1 MFNPFPG
8 LRPFEADEDHLFF
21 GREKEID
28 ELLRRLRLCRFLSI
42 IGTSGSGKSSLVR
55 SGLIPSLYGGF
66 MVNTSPGW
74 RIAIMRP
81 GEDPVRNLAIALNS
95 PDVLGT
101 TGELET
107 TNSILLE
114 ATLQRGTRGLVEAV
128 RQARVLPQDNLLI
141 VVDQFE
147 ELFRFRRNSQLE
159 NSRNAATA
167 FVKLL
172 LEAAQQK
179 ELPIYIVIT
188 MRSDFIGDCM
198 DFAGLPEAVNNGL
211 YLVPRMTRDELRSA
225 ITGPVA
231 VGGGSITQRLVLRLL
246 NDFGD
251 EYDQLPILQHA
262 LMRTWDYWG
271 AQRSPSTDAIDIE
284 DYEAIGTFRR
294 ALSVHAE
301 EAYEETGSDD
311 AKKLAERLF
320 KALTDTFS
328 DHRGIRRPTSV
339 GDLTAISEASEVDI
353 VRIIEIFRR
362 PGRSFLM
369 PPADVPLNLGSII
382 DLSHESLMR
391 CWLRLVGWTEEER
404 VSADIY
410 SRLSDAAMWFEQG
423 SAGLW
428 RNPELEVGQKW
439 KLENRPTVAWAQRLN
454 SSFGQAM
461 DFLDRSEE
469 ERERLSAE
477 KKRERQKQLR
487 QTQWAAGILGSLF
500 LIALFLVYFALRQT
514 HRAENNLQLAKKAV
528 DESLSSAGREQAR
541 EAGDLP
547 QLEQFRRELLGKA
560 EVFYTLFAR
569 QNSTNSTLRGEEA
582 RAHSRLGDINRLMGR
597 HQEASLEYNE
607 SIALFEALAKQ
618 YPTQS
623 EFRQALAYS
632 HNWLGETIRD
642 ALDKRSSSLSNRP
655 VDAEKEYSEAIR
667 LQEELH
673 KQQPT
678 NALYQQELARTYY
691 NRGIIRYRMHDAEG
705 TSSDFRKAIELLEPL
720 VPETQAAADTSAN
733 PDPAQDLAR
742 VYNNYAIVVSNTG
755 QTTEA
760 QDFYEKAIVLAEQL
774 VKKKPENREYK
785 LELVQYCSNEARM
798 LVAADKPLVAE
809 VRSQR
814 ALGLI
819 EELAEPA
826 ASLSIKMVQA
836 LQLRG
841 QLLRA
846 QDPNGARALT
856 DQAFYLLKKVDA
868 NTAHD
873 VTPFSALYMNI
884 GANYLELAQDDLQR
898 GDRTDAR
905 TSLANLT
912 EILPHL
918 SSDDKQILIEPYQVL
933 EGKLSIRPTRH

>member
-28 ELLRRLRLCRFLSI
+28 ELLRRLRLCHFLSI

-74 RIAIMRP
+74 RVAIMRP

-95 PDVLGT
+95 PDVLGA

-107 TNSILLE
+107 TNIVLLE
-114 ATLQRGTRGLVEAV
+114 ATLQRGTRGLIEAV
-128 RQARVLPQDNLLI
+128 RQARVLPKDNLLI

-147 ELFRFRRNSQLE
+147 ELFRFRRNSQVE
-159 NSRNAATA
+159 NSGNAARA

-172 LEAAQQK
+172 LEAAQQE
-179 ELPIYIVIT
+179 ELPIFIVIT

-211 YLVPRMTRDELRSA
+211 YLVPRMTRYELRSA
-225 ITGPVA
+225 IVGPVA
-231 VGGGSITQRLVLRLL
+231 VGGGTITQRLVLRLL
-246 NDFGD
+246 NDFVD
-251 EYDQLPILQHA
+251 DYDQLPILQHA
-262 LMRTWDYWG
+262 LMRTWDYW
-271 AQRSPSTDAIDIE
+271 AKRLPPADAIDIE

-294 ALSVHAE
+294 ALSIHAE

-328 DHRGIRRPTSV
+328 DYRGIRRPTSV
-339 GDLTAISEASEVDI
+339 GDLTSISEAPEADV

-369 PPADVPLNLGSII
+369 PAADVPLRQESII

-391 CWLRLVGWTEEER
+391 CWLRLVGWAEEER

-410 SRLSDAAMWFEQG
+410 SRLSDATMWFGQG

-439 KLENRPTVAWAQRLN
+439 KLENRPTASWAKRYN
-454 SSFGQAM
+454 SSFAQVI

-477 KKRERQKQLR
+477 KKKERQKQLR

-500 LIALFLVYFALRQT
+500 LISLFLVYFALKQT
-514 HRAENNLQLAKKAV
+514 RRAETNLQLAKKAV
-528 DESLSSAGREQAR
+528 DESLSSVGREQGR

-547 QLEQFRRELLGKA
+547 QVEQFRMELLSKA
-560 EVFYTLFAR
+560 QAFYTLFAI
-569 QNSTNSTLRGEEA
+569 QNSTNRTLRGEEA

-597 HQEASLEYNE
+597 HEEASLEYNE
-607 SIALFEALAKQ
+607 SIVRFEALAKQ
-618 YPTQS
+618 YPSQS
-623 EFRQALAYS
+623 EFRQALGYS
-632 HNWLGETIRD
+632 HNWLGETIRNAID
-642 ALDKRSSSLSNRP
+642 VKSGSLSNSP
-655 VDAEKEYSEAIR
+655 TDAEKEYSEAIR
-667 LQEELH
+667 FQTELH

-678 NALYQQELARTYY
+678 NVLYQQELARTFY
-691 NRGIIRYRMHDAEG
+691 NRGIVRFRMHDEKG
-705 TSSDFRKAIELLEPL
+705 TNADFNEAIQLLEPVVL
-720 VPETQAAADTSAN
+720 GTQAAEDQTAN

-742 VYNNYAIVVSNTG
+742 VYNNVAIVVGTTG
-755 QTTEA
+755 QTVEA
-760 QDFYEKAIVLAEQL
+760 KKFYEKAISLAEQL
-774 VKKKPENREYK
+774 VRKKPENREYK
-785 LELVQYCSNEARM
+785 LELAQYCNNEARM
-798 LVAADKPLVAE
+798 LADDEPLVAE
-809 VRSQR
+809 ARSQQ
-814 ALGLI
+814 ALALV
-819 EELAEPA
+819 EALVEPT
-826 ASLSIKMVQA
+826 ASLSIKMVQV

-846 QDPNGARALT
+846 QDSNRARLLT
-856 DQAFYLLKKVDA
+856 DRAFELLKREDA
-868 NTAHD
+868 KTAHD
-873 VTPFSALYMNI
+873 FVSFSALYMNI

-898 GDRTDAR
+898 GDRANGR
-905 TSLANLT
+905 AALANLT

-918 SSDDKQILIEPYQVL
+918 SSDDKQTLIEPYKTIKR
-933 EGKLSIRPTRH
+933 KLVTGPTRH

>member
-28 ELLRRLRLCRFLSI
+28 ELLRRLRVCRFLSI

-147 ELFRFRRNSQLE
+147 ELFRFRRSSQLE

-179 ELPIYIVIT
+179 ELPVYIVIT

-231 VGGGSITQRLVLRLL
+231 VGGGSITQRLILRLL

-262 LMRTWDYWG
+262 LMRTWDYW

-339 GDLTAISEASEVDI
+339 GDLTTISEASEADI

-369 PPADVPLNLGSII
+369 PAADVSLNQGSII

-391 CWLRLVGWTEEER
+391 CWHRLVGWAEEER

-439 KLENRPTVAWAQRLN
+439 KLENQPTAAWAERYN
-454 SSFGQAM
+454 SSFGQVM

-500 LIALFLVYFALRQT
+500 LIALFLVYFTLRQT
-514 HRAENNLQLAKKAV
+514 RRAEINLQLAKRAV
-528 DESLSSAGREQAR
+528 DESLSSVGREQAR

-569 QNSTNSTLRGEEA
+569 QNSTNSTLRSEEA

-607 SIALFEALAKQ
+607 SIARFEALAKQ

-642 ALDKRSSSLSNRP
+642 ALDKRSSSISNSP
-655 VDAEKEYSEAIR
+655 ADAEKEYSEAIR

-673 KQQPT
+673 KQLPT

-691 NRGIIRYRMHDAEG
+691 NRGIIRYRMHDGEG
-705 TSSDFRKAIELLEPL
+705 MNSDFRKAIELLEPL
-720 VPETQAAADTSAN
+720 VPGTQAAVDTSEN

-742 VYNNYAIVVSNTG
+742 VYNNYANVVSKTG

-760 QDFYEKAIVLAEQL
+760 KDFYEKAIVLAEQL
-774 VKKKPENREYK
+774 VKNKPENREYK
-785 LELVQYCSNEARM
+785 LELWLYCSNEAVM
-798 LVAADKPLVAE
+798 LVDADDPSLAE

-819 EELAEPA
+819 EELAAPT
-826 ASLSIKMVQA
+826 ASLSIKMVQS
-836 LQLRG
+836 LQLRAE
-841 QLLRA
+841 LLRA
-846 QDPNGARALT
+846 EDPNGARTLT
-856 DQAFYLLKKVDA
+856 DEAFDLLKKVDA
-868 NTAHD
+868 NTPND
-873 VTPFSALYMNI
+873 IVPFSTLYMDI

-898 GDRTDAR
+898 GNRTDAR
-905 TSLANLT
+905 TALANLT

-918 SSDDKQILIEPYQVL
+918 SSDDKQPLIEPYQRL
-933 EGKLSIRPTRH
+933 ERKLLTGPTRH

>member
-128 RQARVLPQDNLLI
+128 RQARVSPQDNLLI

-159 NSRNAATA
+159 NSRNAALA

-179 ELPIYIVIT
+179 ELPVYIVIT

-251 EYDQLPILQHA
+251 DYDQLPILQHA
-262 LMRTWDYWG
+262 LMRTWNYW
-271 AQRSPSTDAIDIE
+271 AQRSLSTAAIDIE

-311 AKKLAERLF
+311 SKKLAERLF

-339 GDLTAISEASEVDI
+339 GDLTAISEASEADI

-369 PPADVPLNLGSII
+369 PPADVPLNQESII

-391 CWLRLVGWTEEER
+391 CWLRLVGWAEEER

-410 SRLSDAAMWFEQG
+410 SRLSDAAKWFEQG

-439 KLENRPTVAWAQRLN
+439 KLENRPTAAWAQRYN
-454 SSFGQAM
+454 SSFDQVM

-477 KKRERQKQLR
+477 NKRERHKQLR

-514 HRAENNLQLAKKAV
+514 RRAENNLELAKKAV
-528 DESLSSAGREQAR
+528 DESLSSVGREQAR
-541 EAGDLP
+541 EADDLP
-547 QLEQFRRELLGKA
+547 QVEQFRRELLVKA
-560 EVFYTLFAR
+560 EAFYTLFAR
-569 QNSTNSTLRGEEA
+569 QNSTNLTLRSEEA

-607 SIALFEALAKQ
+607 SIVRFGALAKQ

-642 ALDKRSSSLSNRP
+642 ALDKRSSSLSNSP

-678 NALYQQELARTYY
+678 NDLYQQELARTYY
-691 NRGIIRYRMHDAEG
+691 NRGIIRYRMHDGEG
-705 TSSDFRKAIELLEPL
+705 MSSDFRKSIELLEPL
-720 VPETQAAADTSAN
+720 VPGTQAAVDTSAN

-742 VYNNYAIVVSNTG
+742 VYNNYANVVSKAG
-755 QTTEA
+755 QTAEA
-760 QDFYEKAIVLAEQL
+760 QDFYEKAVFLAEQL

-785 LELVQYCSNEARM
+785 LELWLYCSNEAIM
-798 LVAADKPLVAE
+798 LVDAGDPRLAE
-809 VRSQR
+809 VRNQR

-819 EELAEPA
+819 EELAQPT
-826 ASLSIKMVQA
+826 ASLSIKMVEA
-836 LQLRG
+836 LQLRAE
-841 QLLRA
+841 LLRA
-846 QDPNGARALT
+846 EDPNGARTLT
-856 DQAFYLLKKVDA
+856 DEAFDLLKKVDA
-868 NTAHD
+868 NNPNDIA
-873 VTPFSALYMNI
+873 PFSTLYMDI

-905 TSLANLT
+905 TALAKLT

-918 SSDDKQILIEPYQVL
+918 SSDDKQPLIEPYQRL
-933 EGKLSIRPTRH
+933 EGKLLTGPTRH

>member
-28 ELLRRLRLCRFLSI
+28 ELLRRLRACRFLSI

-66 MVNTSPGW
+66 MVATNPSW

-81 GEDPVRNLAIALNS
+81 GEDPVGHLAEALNS
-95 PDVLGT
+95 PEVLGT
-101 TGELET
+101 VGELET
-107 TNSILLE
+107 TNSVLLE
-114 ATLQRGTRGLVEAV
+114 ATLRRGTRGLVEAV
-128 RQARVLPQDNLLI
+128 RQARILAQDNLLI

-147 ELFRFRRNSQLE
+147 ELFRFRKNNQLE
-159 NSRNAATA
+159 NSRNEAVA

-172 LEAAQQK
+172 LEAAKQE

-198 DFAGLPEAVNNGL
+198 DFAGLPEAVNSGL

-231 VGGGSITQRLVLRLL
+231 VGGGSIAQRLVLRLL

-262 LMRTWDYWG
+262 LMRTWNYW

-294 ALSVHAE
+294 ALSIHAE
-301 EAYEETGSDD
+301 EAYEDTGTDD
-311 AKKLAERLF
+311 AKKLAERIF

-328 DHRGIRRPTSV
+328 DHRGIRRPSSV
-339 GDLTAISEASEVDI
+339 GDLTAISESNQADV

-369 PPADVPLNLGSII
+369 PPADVPLDDRSVI

-391 CWLRLVGWTEEER
+391 CWGRLVGWAEEEK

-410 SRLSDAAMWFEQG
+410 NRLSDATVWFEEG
-423 SAGLW
+423 RAGLW
-428 RNPELEVGQKW
+428 RNPELEIGQKW
-439 KLENRPTVAWAQRLN
+439 KLENRPTAAWAQRYN
-454 SSFGQAM
+454 SSFVQVIE
-461 DFLDRSEE
+461 FLDRSEAE
-469 ERERLSAE
+469 WRRLNDE
-477 KKRERQKQLR
+477 KKRERQKKLR
-487 QTQWAAGILGSLF
+487 QTQWAAGILGSL
-500 LIALFLVYFALRQT
+500 LLLALFLAYFAWKQT
-514 HRAENNLQLAKKAV
+514 RRAENNLQLAKKAV
-528 DESLSSAGREQAR
+528 DESLSSAGREQGR

-547 QLEQFRRELLGKA
+547 QVEQFRKELLDKA
-560 EVFYTLFAR
+560 EAFYSLFAR
-569 QNSTNSTLRGEEA
+569 QNSTNPNLRREEA
-582 RAHSRLGDINRLMGR
+582 RAHSRLGDINRLMGKDK
-597 HQEASLEYNE
+597 EAVQEYNE
-607 SIALFEALAKQ
+607 SIDQFSALVKQ
-618 YPTQS
+618 YPTQN
-623 EFRQALAYS
+623 EFRQDLAYS

-642 ALDKRSSSLSNRP
+642 ALDKKSNVNLSSSS
-655 VDAEKEYSEAIR
+655 DAEREYSEAIR

-673 KQQPT
+673 KEQPT
-678 NALYQQELARTYY
+678 NVLYQQELARTYY
-691 NRGIIRYRMHDAEG
+691 NRGIIRYRMHADEG
-705 TSSDFRKAIELLEPL
+705 MRSDFSKAIKLLEPL
-720 VPETQAAADTSAN
+720 ISGTQATMDTSEN

-760 QDFYEKAIVLAEQL
+760 QDFYGKAIALAEQL
-774 VKKKPENREYK
+774 VQKRPENREYK
-785 LELVQYCSNEARM
+785 VELAQYCINEARM
-798 LVAADKPLVAE
+798 LADVGESRLSEA
-809 VRSQR
+809 RSQH

-819 EELAEPA
+819 EELTEPTP
-826 ASLSIKMVQA
+826 SLSIKMVQA

-841 QLLRA
+841 QLLRPH
-846 QDPNGARALT
+846 DPNAAKTLT
-856 DQAFYLLKKVDA
+856 DQAFGLLRNVDEKNA
-868 NTAHD
+868 KNT
-873 VTPFSALYMNI
+873 TPFSAIYMNI
-884 GANYLELAQDDLQR
+884 GVNYLELAQDDLAR
-898 GDRTDAR
+898 GDRSSAR
-905 TSLANLT
+905 TALT
-912 EILPHL
+912 YLTAILSHL
-918 SSDDKQILIEPYQVL
+918 SPEDKQILIEPYQKL
-933 EGKLSIRPTRH
+933 QEKLSNGPTRQ

>member
-8 LRPFEADEDHLFF
+8 LRSFEADEDHLFF

-28 ELLRRLRLCRFLSI
+28 ELLRRLRLCHFLSI

-74 RIAIMRP
+74 RVAIMRP
-81 GEDPVRNLAIALNS
+81 GEDPVQNLAIALNS
-95 PDVLGT
+95 PDVLGA

-107 TNSILLE
+107 TNVVLLE

-128 RQARVLPQDNLLI
+128 RQARILPQDNLLI

-147 ELFRFRRNSQLE
+147 ELFRFRRNLQVE
-159 NSRNAATA
+159 NSRNAARA

-172 LEAAQQK
+172 LEAAQQE

-211 YLVPRMTRDELRSA
+211 YLVPRMTRYELRSA
-225 ITGPVA
+225 IVGPVA
-231 VGGGSITQRLVLRLL
+231 VGGGGITQRLVLRLL
-246 NDFGD
+246 NDFGED
-251 EYDQLPILQHA
+251 YDQLPILQHA
-262 LMRTWDYWG
+262 LMRTWDYW
-271 AQRSPSTDAIDIE
+271 AQRSPPTDSIDIE

-294 ALSVHAE
+294 ALSIHAE

-328 DHRGIRRPTSV
+328 DYRGIRRPTSIE
-339 GDLTAISEASEVDI
+339 DLTSISEASEADV

-369 PPADVPLNLGSII
+369 PAANVSLSQESII

-391 CWLRLVGWTEEER
+391 CWLRLVGWAEEER

-410 SRLSDAAMWFEQG
+410 SRLSDAAMWFDQG

-439 KLENRPTVAWAQRLN
+439 KHENRPTASWAKRYN
-454 SSFGQAM
+454 SSFTQVI

-469 ERERLSAE
+469 ERERLTAE
-477 KKRERQKQLR
+477 KKKERQKQLR

-514 HRAENNLQLAKKAV
+514 RRAESNLLLAKKAV
-528 DESLSSAGREQAR
+528 DESLSSVGREQGR

-547 QLEQFRRELLGKA
+547 QVEQFRMELLSKA
-560 EVFYTLFAR
+560 EAFYTLFAM
-569 QNSTNSTLRGEEA
+569 QNSTNRTLRGEEA

-597 HQEASLEYNE
+597 HEEAALEYNE
-607 SIALFEALAKQ
+607 SIARFEALAKQ

-623 EFRQALAYS
+623 EYTQALGYS
-632 HNWLGETIRD
+632 HNWLGETIRN
-642 ALDKRSSSLSNRP
+642 ALDVKSSSLSNGP
-655 VDAEKEYSEAIR
+655 DDAEYEYSEAIR
-667 LQEELH
+667 LQSELH

-678 NALYQQELARTYY
+678 NAVYQQELARTFY
-691 NRGIIRYRMHDAEG
+691 NRGIVRFRMHNGDG
-705 TSSDFRKAIELLEPL
+705 TNTDFHKAILLLEPL
-720 VPETQAAADTSAN
+720 VPATAAAVDDTVN

-742 VYNNYAIVVSNTG
+742 VYNNYAIVISSRG
-755 QTTEA
+755 QTAEA
-760 QDFYEKAIVLAEQL
+760 KSLYEKAVVLAEQL
-774 VKKKPENREYK
+774 VKKKPENREYR
-785 LELVQYCSNEARM
+785 LELAQYCNNEAR
-798 LVAADKPLVAE
+798 LLADDEPVVAE
-809 VRSQR
+809 VRSEQ
-814 ALGLI
+814 ALALV
-819 EELAEPA
+819 EELVEPTT
-826 ASLSIKMVQA
+826 SLSIEMVQI
-836 LQLRG
+836 LQLKG

-846 QDPNGARALT
+846 QDPNRAKLLT
-856 DQAFYLLKKVDA
+856 DQAFDLLKREDA
-868 NTAHD
+868 KTVHD
-873 VTPFSALYMNI
+873 IARFSALYMNI
-884 GANYLELAQDDLQR
+884 GVNYLELAQDDLQR
-898 GDRTDAR
+898 GDKAGGRT
-905 TSLANLT
+905 TLANLT
-912 EILPHL
+912 EILSHVT
-918 SSDDKQILIEPYQVL
+918 SDDKETLTEPYKTIKR
-933 EGKLSIRPTRH
+933 KLATGPTRH